1 MAGAP
6 GSRRLGS
13 PPRGPTPRPDRAA
26 RLAGEIRDTIG
37 VVDATIARVAAVREP
52 RPGKSCAR
60 LTPQSELVTELHQR
74 MITLATLLI
83 D

>member
-1 MAGAP
+1 
-6 GSRRLGS
+6 
-13 PPRGPTPRPDRAA
+13 
-26 RLAGEIRDTIG
+26 

-52 RPGKSCAR
+52 GAGKSCAR